1 VVQEIHL
8 VRIPLRSE
16 LEDGSYHG
24 TCLGRHGSVPP
35 MRVMGVDT
43 STKTGYVIL
52 DDKGDVVKVG
62 VLKYPPHPNR
72 FARYAGYA
80 RDVYD
85 LVDAYGVDIVIIEG
99 YSFAGKFNNSMQY
112 ELGACIRM
120 RLYQEEVPFVEVPPT
135 SLKKFVT
142 GKGNV
147 KKDLMLLN
155 VYKRWDFDT
164 EDDNE
169 ADAYGLAQFG
179 RAIKGYDTGVP
190 AVNLTALEKVLS
202 SLMPAALKLI
212 S

>member
-1 VVQEIHL
+1 
-8 VRIPLRSE
+8 
-16 LEDGSYHG
+16 
-24 TCLGRHGSVPP
+24 

-52 DDKGDVVKVG
+52 DDEGEVVNVG
-62 VLKYPPHPNR
+62 VLHHKPQANR
-72 FARYAGYA
+72 FARYAHYT
-80 RDVYD
+80 RE
-85 LVDAYGVDIVIIEG
+85 LSELIEAYGVDLVIIEG
-99 YSFAGKFNNSMQY
+99 YSYAGKFNSSLQY

-120 RLYQEEVPFVEVPPT
+120 RLWQDEVKFVEVPPT

-147 KKDLMLLN
+147 KKNLMLLA

-179 RAIKGYDTGVP
+179 RALIGEPTGVP
-190 AVNLTALEKVLS
+190 AVNFTAVENLIQSALGLTNATGLL
-202 SLMPAALKLI
+202 
-212 S
+212 

>member
-1 VVQEIHL
+1 
-8 VRIPLRSE
+8 
-16 LEDGSYHG
+16 
-24 TCLGRHGSVPP
+24 

-52 DDKGDVVKVG
+52 DDKGDVAKVG
-62 VLKYPPHPNR
+62 VISYPPHTNR
-72 FARYAGYA
+72 FARFAGYT

-85 LVDAYGVDIVIIEG
+85 LVDAYGVDLVIIEG
-99 YSFAGKFNNSMQY
+99 YAFAGKFNNSLQY

-120 RLYQEEVPFVEVPPT
+120 KLYQEEVPFVEVPPT

-142 GKGNV
+142 GKGNA
-147 KKDLMLLN
+147 KKNLMLLS

-179 RAIKGYDTGVP
+179 RAIKGHDVGLP

-202 SLMPAALKLI
+202 SLMPSALKLI